1 MIRKIPA
8 FFRLYRAD
16 VFLLSFLAF
25 FAGRFLGKNG
35 FSWFFLIQ
43 ALFIALFPYN
53 FVYTLNSITDIVE
66 DSANK
71 PWRPLPSGVISR
83 RDAVLWLIFLTSGS
97 ILGSVVFFEGVEK
110 ILVFC
115 ILIFGTA
122 YSLPPLMLKK
132 RGLLACIVTGAG
144 IAYPMIVAGGKSLL
158 PCSASLLLHVLGVTV
173 LKDLS
178 DTEGDILA
186 GRKHMLGVEKTCA
199 ISAFFMLVSA
209 VGFLLSPQKAAV
221 ILPLSSLAFL
231 FGNFFFAKKDFKE
244 KIYGRIILITGIT
257 AVVAVA
263 VLKMAAWI

>member
-25 FAGRFLGKNG
+25 FAGRFLGKNE
-35 FSWFFLIQ
+35 FSWLFLVQ
-43 ALFIALFPYN
+43 AFFIALFPYN

-83 RDAVLWLIFLTSGS
+83 RNAVLWLIFLTLGS
-97 ILGSVVFFEGVEK
+97 ILGSVVFFDGIEK
-110 ILVFC
+110 ILVFL
-115 ILIFGTA
+115 ILIFGVF

-132 RGLLACIVTGAG
+132 RGFLACLVTGVG
-144 IAYPMIVAGGKSLL
+144 IAYPMIVAGGKSFF

-178 DTEGDILA
+178 DTEGDMLA
-186 GRKHMLGVEKTCA
+186 GRKNRLGVEKTCA
-199 ISAFFMLVSA
+199 ISALFMLVSA
-209 VGFLLSPQKAAV
+209 VGFMLSPQKAAV

-244 KIYGRIILITGIT
+244 KIYGRVILLTGIT
-257 AVVAVA
+257 AVIAIA
-263 VLKMAAWI
+263 VLSGS

>member
-25 FAGRFLGKNG
+25 FAGRFLGKNE
-35 FSWFFLIQ
+35 FSWLFLVQ
-43 ALFIALFPYN
+43 AFFIALFPYN

-83 RDAVLWLIFLTSGS
+83 RNAVLWLILLTLGS
-97 ILGSVVFFEGVEK
+97 ILGSVVFFDGIEK
-110 ILVFC
+110 ILVFL
-115 ILIFGTA
+115 ILIFGVF

-132 RGLLACIVTGAG
+132 RGLLACLVTGFG
-144 IAYPMIVAGGKSLL
+144 IAYPMIVAGGKSFF

-186 GRKHMLGVEKTCA
+186 GRKNRLGVEKTCA

-209 VGFLLSPQKAAV
+209 VGFMLSEQKFAVVLPVSSLVLLLS
-221 ILPLSSLAFL
+221 
-231 FGNFFFAKKDFKE
+231 NFFFAKNTFRE
-244 KIYGRIILITGIT
+244 KIYGRVILLTGIT
-257 AVVAVA
+257 AVIAIA
-263 VLKMAAWI
+263 VLSGS